1 MLPCSL
7 PLCDAADLKC
17 GFLQAVGMMVFSMVI
32 WMSLGHKLSH
42 R

>member
-1 MLPCSL
+1 MVSSFMSSVCNVHGSSVRL
-7 PLCDAADLKC
+7 
-17 GFLQAVGMMVFSMVI
+17 VGMMVFSMVI